1 MGLKKTKSEKDTA
14 LFCSFRASYL
24 SDVSSCVLKCHQF
37 TKFCQKATLCR
48 RKLMIGICY
57 QNAYLLLNRCLK
69 IIVKNEWTEWRHSKM
84 EALLCNYNPYLKNVI
99 KEKRRSPMGKK
110 VLPTLKNSLS
120 IGVTGA
126 LVENVPICYHKCVF
140 ATVANTNRA
149 YLHSKMN
156 IFTTVASI
164 NSQFSNRNK
173 YTLPLGI
180 PEREFCCF
188 RYLSQVFP

>member
-1 MGLKKTKSEKDTA
+1 
-14 LFCSFRASYL
+14 
-24 SDVSSCVLKCHQF
+24 
-37 TKFCQKATLCR
+37 
-48 RKLMIGICY
+48 
-57 QNAYLLLNRCLK
+57 
-69 IIVKNEWTEWRHSKM
+69 
-84 EALLCNYNPYLKNVI
+84 
-99 KEKRRSPMGKK
+99 MGKK
-110 VLPTLKNSLS
+110 VLPTLKNSLT

-173 YTLPLGI
+173 
-180 PEREFCCF
+180 
-188 RYLSQVFP
+188 